1 MANNGN
7 SLFMAG
13 HNRANLATQ
22 QQPRIR
28 MKPIDSEIGESD
40 EQIINLQ
47 STAMTLKRNTSD
59 QQTAIERKFRAVKNS
74 ENSAIMPK
82 SGFSKGVSFVGS
94 PDDSKMNDGSTA
106 LGNSIQKPSG
116 MILDRRHLR
125 TRGTDKAIYSSID
138 MKSPQN

>member
-28 MKPIDSEIGESD
+28 MKPIDSEIGESG

-59 QQTAIERKFRAVKNS
+59 Q
-74 ENSAIMPK
+74 
-82 SGFSKGVSFVGS
+82 
-94 PDDSKMNDGSTA
+94 
-106 LGNSIQKPSG
+106 
-116 MILDRRHLR
+116 
-125 TRGTDKAIYSSID
+125 
-138 MKSPQN
+138 